1 MSNHFSSQIQP
12 PKDGLASWFRVFAAT
27 RNLASSGQV
36 SVGVGWAEAIMLLTM
51 LIVLT
56 GAGVI
61 SGLDLGSSSKRGGSR
76 RGKIESG
83 NRALNVGLILPFSNF
98 LKKNYDKN
106 IGAAVSNIKKNKYMW
121 SNTYSLSDAQVH
133 LEMMSINPS
142 PTGGYLTRPRLPPYK
157 Q

>member
-1 MSNHFSSQIQP
+1 MFS
-12 PKDGLASWFRVFAAT
+12 AT
-27 RNLASSGQV
+27 RNIASSEQV
-36 SVGVGWAEAIMLLTM
+36 FEGVGWTEAIMLLTM

-56 GAGVI
+56 GPRVI
-61 SGLDLGSSSKRGGSR
+61 SGLELGSSSKRGGSR

-83 NRALNVGLILPFSNF
+83 KRALNVGLILPFSNF

-142 PTGGYLTRPRLPPYK
+142 PTGGWNTVQRLQSHNQNSGQTY
-157 Q
+157 QCFLIHS

>member
-1 MSNHFSSQIQP
+1 
-12 PKDGLASWFRVFAAT
+12 
-27 RNLASSGQV
+27 
-36 SVGVGWAEAIMLLTM
+36 MLLTL

-56 GAGVI
+56 GPRVI
-61 SGLDLGSSSKRGGSR
+61 SGLELGSSSKRGGSR
-76 RGKIESG
+76 SGKIESG
-83 NRALNVGLILPFSNF
+83 KRALNVGLIVPFSNF

-142 PTGGYLTRPRLPPYK
+142 PTGGYLTVTILPPYK

>member
-27 RNLASSGQV
+27 RNLASSEQV
-36 SVGVGWAEAIMLLTM
+36 SEGVGWTEAIMLLTL

-56 GAGVI
+56 GPRVI
-61 SGLDLGSSSKRGGSR
+61 SGLELGSSSKRGGSR

-83 NRALNVGLILPFSNF
+83 KRALNVGLILPFSNF

-142 PTGGYLTRPRLPPYK
+142 PTGGYLTVPRLPPYK